1 MDRRTY
7 PYLLQNCIVR
17 YFHVEH
23 KKMEKCLLY
32 CIGETAF
39 SWHTFHFLIFYNF
52 HTNDT
57 KKKMVL
63 VARVILRL
71 CKKI

>member
-1 MDRRTY
+1 MDDEISKHVMILRREE
-7 PYLLQNCIVR
+7 LSNAGCVIR
-17 YFHVEH
+17 
-23 KKMEKCLLY
+23 
-32 CIGETAF
+32 ETGF

-52 HTNDT
+52 RTNDT